1 MKSGKLTIAERE
13 IPGILKKSLIIAEH
27 SRLSE
32 AVTTQ
37 VLIENAQAGD
47 RHALNELCSR
57 YMQRVVVAVRIRLG
71 AKLRE
76 KMQSSDIVQQV
87 MLDAFRKVK
96 SFEFR
101 TDGAFLHFLN
111 KLVENRIRDEADR
124 FEAKNREPAREIA
137 LDWGRSAQSGNPL
150 EIKDFAARSPSDL
163 AVLGEELGQLEK
175 AMDRLGEKSTEQRD
189 LLVAVKIE
197 GRTYQELAEEQGT
210 SEDAV
215 RMRVKRAMI
224 ELTKIFKNLD
234 ASG

>member
-1 MKSGKLTIAERE
+1 MTET
-13 IPGILKKSLIIAEH
+13 
-27 SRLSE
+27 
-32 AVTTQ
+32 VTTQ
-37 VLIENAQAGD
+37 ILVANAQAGD
-47 RHALNELCSR
+47 KHALNELCSR
-57 YMQRVVVAVRIRLG
+57 YMQRVVAAVRIRLG

-87 MLDAFRKVK
+87 MLDAFRNVN

-124 FEAKNREPAREIA
+124 LEAKKRDPIREIA
-137 LDWGRSAQSGNPL
+137 LDLGRSGQSANPL
-150 EIKDFAARSPSDL
+150 DLEDIAARSPSDF

-175 AMDRLGEKSTEQRD
+175 AMDRLGDKSTEQRD

-197 GRTYQELAEEQGT
+197 GRSYQELAEEQGT
-210 SEDAV
+210 TEDAV

-224 ELTKIFKNLD
+224 ELTKIFRNLD
-234 ASG
+234 VSR